1 MTESGGRGRR
11 VMWVGVG
18 AAVAVVA
25 AAAFVVTQGGG
36 GGGDG
41 GGCLSGLAGNVPV
54 DAGLVAGS
62 DLDRA
67 RDAGLDIDG
76 SVEDAGKA
84 VLDTGVQLDPLS
96 QRRIQFFESSTE
108 GTGYAVGDIECWV
121 GEGAQEFVARGS
133 FDAEAITTSEAG
145 GGVTVV
151 RGDVLALDTD
161 DPPAPLFDAPS
172 EGTPRAELVE
182 AFDRHGAVTFAGISV
197 DDGGDGDDAPWAG
210 VGLAKGDVWEL
221 LVVWAFPSD
230 QAADASVGRVL
241 NAVHEGQ
248 VPAMVSGDVDDELR
262 RDGAALWLRVPLKE
276 DISRWNSPLQMLDP
290 MFSALSS

>member
-1 MTESGGRGRR
+1 VTEAKSSGRR
-11 VMWVGVG
+11 RRVVWVGAG
-18 AAVAVVA
+18 AAVVVVA

-41 GGCLSGLAGNVPV
+41 GGDGCLSGLAGNVPV
-54 DAGLVAGS
+54 DAGVLSGS

-76 SVEDAGKA
+76 SAEDAGKA
-84 VLDTGVQLDPLS
+84 VFDTGVQLDPLS
-96 QRRIQFFESSTE
+96 QRRIQVFDSSTE
-108 GTGYAVGDIECWV
+108 STGYAVGDVECWV
-121 GEGAQEFVARGS
+121 GEGAQEFVAHGS
-133 FDAEAITTSEAG
+133 FDAEAITTSDAG

-161 DPPAPLFDAPS
+161 DPPTALFDAPS
-172 EGTPRAELVE
+172 DGTPRAELVE
-182 AFDRHGAVTFAGISV
+182 AFDRHGAVTFAGIGV
-197 DDGGDGDDAPWAG
+197 DDGDDAPWAG
-210 VGLAKGDVWEL
+210 IGLAKGDVWEL

-230 QAADASVGRVL
+230 DAAEASVGRVL

-262 RDGAALWLRVPLKE
+262 RDGAALWLRVPLKD
-276 DISRWNSPLQMLDP
+276 DISRWNTPLQMFDP
-290 MFSALSS
+290 MFGG